1 MSYIFV
7 LLVVST
13 VIGPT
18 NLYSN
23 VGQNAYF
30 LWNTTGNHILATTW
44 GLHSQRVKLVLIT
57 VNFITHYSSASR
69 YKGRVEY
76 IGNLSLGHAWFILKN
91 LNVDDT
97 NEYVAQILEGG
108 TSRSYRSTVNLRV
121 SGTCINLI
129 EITVFNSWIQ

>member
-1 MSYIFV
+1 MSYIFF

-18 NLYSN
+18 NLYGN

-30 LWNTTGNHILATTW
+30 LWNTTGNNIIVTTW
-44 GLHSQRVKLVLIT
+44 GLYDSSLQAAKPS
-57 VNFITHYSSASR
+57 FISVDFRTSVPEYSIDLDSTASR

-76 IGNLSLGHAWFILKN
+76 IGSLSLGRAWFILKN

-97 NEYVAQILEGG
+97 NEYVAEIRESGSTGSLL
-108 TSRSYRSTVNLRV
+108 RS
-121 SGTCINLI
+121 
-129 EITVFNSWIQ
+129 E